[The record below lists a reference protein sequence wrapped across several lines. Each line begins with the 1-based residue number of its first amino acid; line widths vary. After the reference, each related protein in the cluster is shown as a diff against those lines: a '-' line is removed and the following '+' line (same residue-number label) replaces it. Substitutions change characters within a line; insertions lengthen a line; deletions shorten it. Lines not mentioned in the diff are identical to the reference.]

1 MQPRGFCQIAVPSV
15 VLSEISP
22 SQPIEGASARVHI
35 NLQEALI
42 QTLNLNTRKL
52 VSKVWVPPQDPRN
65 PKDPQPT
72 CRSMALTHGG

>member
-52 VSKVWVPPQDPRN
+52 VSKV
-65 PKDPQPT
+65 
-72 CRSMALTHGG
+72 